1 MKSIIILLSIIF
13 SLYSCELDFSKNKSV
28 QKSEV
33 IVEIVGLNDYCE
45 EDLEIIKSTL
55 ENFYGFECKIS
66 EPVSLNLSSCE
77 TAQYELGQ
85 KDYFD
90 YVEGEKIVIYATNQ
104 DLYDPLGASTTSNNS
119 VQGLCYGNQIYLKSN
134 IVYDRQSSI
143 DLIKVNAIHEVA
155 HSFGLQHCKN
165 TCIMNNESFEYW
177 DSQND
182 KPIFCSDCKSK
193 LP

>member
-1 MKSIIILLSIIF
+1 MKNIIILLSIIF
-13 SLYSCELDFSKNKSV
+13 LFCSCEVNFSENSSV

-33 IVEIVGLNDYCE
+33 SIEIVGLNDYCK

-66 EPVSLNLSSCE
+66 QPVSLNLSSCE
-77 TAQYELGQ
+77 EAQHELGQ
-85 KDYFD
+85 NDYFD
-90 YVEGEKIVIYATNQ
+90 YTDGEKIVIYATNQ
-104 DLYDPLGASTTSNNS
+104 KLYSSTLNKS

-143 DLIKVNAIHEVA
+143 DLIKVNSIHEVA
-155 HSFGLQHCKN
+155 HSFGLQHCHN

-177 DSQND
+177 DSKND
-182 KPIFCSDCKSK
+182 SPIFCDDCKSK